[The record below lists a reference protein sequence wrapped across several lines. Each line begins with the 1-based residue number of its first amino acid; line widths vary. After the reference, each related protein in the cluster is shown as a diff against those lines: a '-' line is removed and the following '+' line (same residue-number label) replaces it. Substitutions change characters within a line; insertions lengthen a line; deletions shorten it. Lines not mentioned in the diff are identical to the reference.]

1 MSDNA
6 KILILK
12 QITTP
17 VPVEVQDV
25 VIKRPVEVVTDNGV
39 DIRYTDKEEVLPPFD
54 NFSIESLSS
63 AGVPLKAVNPAI
75 LDNVDVAA
83 VNNFVNREAAKA
95 NKAEKAASAST
106 PVEDTTSTVDSEP
119 VINS

>member
-1 MSDNA
+1 MF
-6 KILILK
+6 
-12 QITTP
+12 TRVVPP

-39 DIRYTDKEEVLPPFD
+39 DIRYTDKEEALPPYD
-54 NFSIESLSS
+54 SYSVESLSA

-75 LDNVDVAA
+75 LDTVDMSS
-83 VNNFVNREAAKA
+83 VNEFVNREASKA
-95 NKAEKAASAST
+95 AKAEKAASTST
-106 PVEDTTSTVDSEP
+106 PVEDSTSTVESEP

>member
-1 MSDNA
+1 MFIRVVS
-6 KILILK
+6 
-12 QITTP
+12 P

-39 DIRYTDKEEVLPPFD
+39 DIRYTDKEEALPPYD
-54 NFSIESLSS
+54 SYSVESLSA

-75 LDNVDVAA
+75 LDSVDLSE
-83 VNNFVNREAAKA
+83 VNDFVNREFSKVA
-95 NKAEKAASAST
+95 KAEKVASTST
-106 PVEDTTSTVDSEP
+106 PVEDAISSVEPDP

>member
-1 MSDNA
+1 MF
-6 KILILK
+6 
-12 QITTP
+12 TRFVPP

-39 DIRYTDKEEVLPPFD
+39 DIRYTDKEEALPPYD
-54 NFSIESLSS
+54 SYSVESLSA

-75 LDNVDVAA
+75 LDSFDLSE
-83 VNNFVNREAAKA
+83 VNDFVNREAAKA
-95 NKAEKAASAST
+95 EKAASTST
-106 PVEDTTSTVDSEP
+106 PLEETISSVESES